1 MLTLLNIQLKMV
13 KKIKIRIKL
22 WFVFLGWCISD
33 IRKNYYDMKSR
44 YLFETD
50 PELLALQEEIKE
62 LMKKMKLT

>member
-1 MLTLLNIQLKMV
+1 MV